1 MVGAALQTQRSYS
14 GTLRLCLWLL
24 RYPLRRW
31 PGMMAMLTTM
41 LLKIGLDLLKPWPL
55 QLLVDNVLDD
65 KPLPR
70 QAAGALALVGV
81 PATRDGLLTVVVA
94 ATLLLFLAGWATG
107 LANTYAGITFGQRMV
122 YDLAADLFAHLQRL
136 SLQFHS
142 RKSVGDSIRRV
153 TTDTACVS
161 TIVKD
166 ALLPA
171 LSAMVTLVVMFG
183 IMWLLDP
190 ALTLLSLA
198 VVPFMAIVFRR
209 YSGPM
214 LDRSY
219 RQQEAEGRIY
229 DTVEQTLSAMP
240 VVQAFGQEER
250 ADHAFRQNT
259 DTIMDATLS
268 TTGVQLKFKIL
279 MRTAT
284 ALGTA

>member
-136 SLQFHS
+136 SLRFHS
-142 RKSVGDSIRRV
+142 RKSVGDLIRRV
-153 TTDTACVS
+153 TSDCACIS
-161 TIVKD
+161 TITKD
-166 ALLPA
+166 ALLP
-171 LSAMVTLVVMFG
+171 V
-183 IMWLLDP
+183 
-190 ALTLLSLA
+190 LTSLLSLGTMF
-198 VVPFMAIVFRR
+198 VVMWSIDSAMTLLALSVLPMMIITFRR
-209 YSGPM
+209 YADPM
-214 LDRSY
+214 LQASLAQHD
-219 RQQEAEGRIY
+219 AEGRIY
-229 DTVEQTLSAMP
+229 EHVERTLSAIP
-240 VVQAFGQEER
+240 VIQAFRRE
-250 ADHAFRQNT
+250 ADS
-259 DTIMDATLS
+259 DARL
-268 TTGVQLKFKIL
+268 
-279 MRTAT
+279 R
-284 ALGTA
+284 